1 MQRDT
6 LRNLRMIATAG
17 VLTAGAGTAQ
27 AVMIDFNTLQH
38 GEIVTN
44 QFAGQGVAISAIN
57 PNRPFDLAIIFDA
70 NQTGTA
76 DPDLEGPPWAGGNLA
91 ISNSAEDLQKMLILA
106 ENNIDIAPADGLI
119 DSPDDEL
126 NRPAGDLIF
135 DFAQRQTQFGFDIV
149 DIEGVIEEFSSVEFF
164 ANNTS
169 LGSVNFSAF
178 TNIASIFFDSS
189 VVFGNNHANR
199 IAPIDIF
206 DVNAQAGAFDKV
218 VIHMGG
224 SGAVDNINYV
234 PTPGATAML
243 GLAGLAGLR
252 RRR

>member
-1 MQRDT
+1 MRILGT
-6 LRNLRMIATAG
+6 LAVVA
-17 VLTAGAGTAQ
+17 AAAGTAQ
-27 AVMIDFNTLQH
+27 AVIIDFDTLQH

-44 QFAGQGVAISAIN
+44 QFAGQGLTISAIN

-70 NQTGTA
+70 NETGTA

-91 ISNSAEDLQKMLILA
+91 ISNTETDLMKMLIIA
-106 ENNIDIAPADGLI
+106 ENNVDVNPADGLI
-119 DSPDDEL
+119 DDPDDEL

-135 DFAQRQTQFGFDIV
+135 DFATRQTMFGFDIV
-149 DIEGVIEEFSSVEFF
+149 DLEGVLEEMGSVEFF
-164 ANNTS
+164 ANGS
-169 LGSVNFSAF
+169 SIGSVAFSDF
-178 TNIASIFFDSS
+178 TNNASIFFDST

-199 IAPIDIF
+199 IQPIDIL
-206 DVNAQAGAFDKV
+206 DVNAIAGAFDRV

-234 PTPGATAML
+234 PTPGSMAML
-243 GLAGLAGLR
+243 GVAGVAALR